1 MVGKVIR
8 PHGLDGVLRIFSYAE
23 SEKIFLNPGIV
34 YIRLGR
40 GEPSEHRVRS
50 IKPHTNIFLLKL
62 EELSSLEEAEKY
74 RDATIFVSRDALARE
89 EGDGYYWFDLLGIQ
103 VHLNTGEYVGKISH
117 IFPTGGHDIYVVTD
131 GDREVMIPASH
142 DIVETIDLENKRMII
157 REMEGLLDL
166 NEV

>member
-23 SEKIFLNPGIV
+23 SEKTFLNRATV
-34 YIRLGR
+34 YIRPGR
-40 GEPSEHRVRS
+40 GEPREHRVRS
-50 IKPHTNIFLLKL
+50 IKPHKNIFLLKL
-62 EELSSLEEAEKY
+62 EELNSLEEAEKY
-74 RDATIFVSRDALARE
+74 RHAAIFIRRDALARE
-89 EGDGYYWFDLLGIQ
+89 EEDGYYWFDLLGIQ
-103 VHLNTGEYVGKISH
+103 VHLTTGEYVGKISH

-142 DIVETIDLENKRMII
+142 DVVETIDLENKRMTI